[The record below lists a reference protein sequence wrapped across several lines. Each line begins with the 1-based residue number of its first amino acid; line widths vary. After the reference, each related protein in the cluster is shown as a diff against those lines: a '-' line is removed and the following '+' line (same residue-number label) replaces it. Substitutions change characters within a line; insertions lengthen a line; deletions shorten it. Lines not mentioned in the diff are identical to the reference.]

1 MSYRDMKTSDLIRS
15 LVSCGVIG
23 EIPDQKLVEEIDRRL
38 PVPDRVFGGPH
49 QEDVKIVTVEL
60 QTYADSDA
68 EARKNV
74 HEFLSIGFHKV
85 LPPNIRFDHW
95 RIVKTE

>member
-15 LVSCGVIG
+15 LVSCGVIK
-23 EIPDQKLVEEIDRRL
+23 EIPDPKLVEEIDRRL
-38 PVPDRVFGGPH
+38 PVPERVFCGS
-49 QEDVKIVTVEL
+49 QDVRIVTVEL